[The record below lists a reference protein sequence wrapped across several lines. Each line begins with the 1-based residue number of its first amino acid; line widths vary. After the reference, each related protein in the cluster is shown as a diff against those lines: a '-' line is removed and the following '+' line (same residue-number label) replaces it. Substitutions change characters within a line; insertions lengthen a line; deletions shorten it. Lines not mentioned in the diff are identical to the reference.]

1 MRDRGSSSGLSR
13 LAVAAALACAAAV
26 ARPASHLLELPT
38 HAVRLEVSE
47 ELQAVPGPDGDM
59 LTAHLDLPSGT
70 PLGSSGGTADA
81 SQVRV
86 VIRPLAPGTRSRAEG
101 LLDRALPTRSEQE
114 PGRPW
119 FVRRTLEGIG
129 VYRLATQEAWTFKGG
144 DGADVAVHMPG
155 TPVHRTHLASR
166 RYGEHLEVVYQYGR
180 EHTDIRAMDAFVLSH
195 LRAHVRSVAR
205 TRR

>member
-1 MRDRGSSSGLSR
+1 M
-13 LAVAAALACAAAV
+13 
-26 ARPASHLLELPT
+26 ARPASHLLETPS

-47 ELQAVPGPDGDM
+47 ELRAVPGPEGDM
-59 LTAHLDLPSGT
+59 LTAHLELPSGT
-70 PLGSSGGTADA
+70 PLASTDWIADA

-129 VYRLATQEAWTFKGG
+129 VYRLATQDAWTFEGS
-144 DGADVAVHMPG
+144 DGAVVAVHMPG
-155 TPVHRTHLASR
+155 TPIHRTHLASR
-166 RYGEHLEVVYQYGR
+166 RYGEHLEVVYHYGR
-180 EHTDIRAMDAFVLSH
+180 EHTDIRAMDAFVLTH
-195 LRAHVRSVAR
+195 LRAHVLSVAR